1 MHNLEKDVDKSTK
14 LINLGI
20 SMEYLQLKFHNLVAH
35 LSKFAWWV
43 TGIILNISYKSFMQ
57 NKILATN
64 TSSHI

>member
-1 MHNLEKDVDKSTK
+1 MHNLEQDVDKFTK
-14 LINLGI
+14 LSNLGI
-20 SMEYLQLKFHNLVAH
+20 SMEYLQLTFHNLVAH
-35 LSKFAWWV
+35 LSKSAWWV